1 MNLNNNQKT
10 YSALECDDESKR
22 NEANEENIES
32 CSIFWKCCF
41 QEKDGQNE

>member
-32 CSIFWKCCF
+32 FSIFCKRCS
-41 QEKDGQNE
+41 KKNNGQNE